1 MLSYTCIQNLPSIS
15 LQLKM
20 YLSNVE
26 HTACSWNKHHHVNK
40 IISIINH
47 KYYFIK
53 VKYLQNKRNSQK
65 LDLKWNIIGGI
76 VDRHLNFT
84 FYNYVVKPVYKG
96 H

>member
-1 MLSYTCIQNLPSIS
+1 MLSYTCRQNLPSIS

-26 HTACSWNKHHHVNK
+26 HTARPWNKHQVNK

-65 LDLKWNIIGGI
+65 LDLKWNIIGKI

-84 FYNYVVKPVYKG
+84 FYNYVIKPVYKG